1 MIFVEQNKL
10 NSWDQVP
17 LEGHGFLRGPKG
29 EPGRSH
35 SVILSCLG
43 ACGRRLWLPLSGL
56 LPTVT
61 LPAHIH
67 SHSQSSYSK
76 IPNTADIHIH
86 GHRETQLKRKMH
98 MCIPT

>member
-1 MIFVEQNKL
+1 MIFVGQNKL
-10 NSWDQVP
+10 NSWDQVS

-43 ACGRRLWLPLSGL
+43 ACRRRLRLPLSGL
-56 LPTVT
+56 LPIVT

-76 IPNTADIHIH
+76 TPNTADIHTH
-86 GHRETQLKRKMH
+86 GHTETQFLKMH